1 MTPLENGIADS
12 MEESLQP
19 YILSDEYQ
27 AQKTDINQK
36 MVEFRKGLNEAQQ
49 KEFNQLMD
57 MLNDAHADY
66 ATKAFVFGAVNGI
79 ALREQVLK
87 P

>member
-57 MLNDAHADY
+57 MLNDVDD
-66 ATKAFVFGAVNGI
+66 VNKVYTNVRI
-79 ALREQVLK
+79 PSEA
-87 P
+87 